1 MEIYYLEFLAFLLKQ
16 SLSLEQIQEIGRI
29 LRNMTK
35 RNKIHFFSFFSF
47 DGEEI
52 AKISTAFGKCL
63 LSDIT
68 DDLSSGRYSLSID
81 NSTVAKES
89 IGGLKVRYLKDYEDF
104 VTGVND
110 LKTAIIKT
118 KIENKILGIKYLQG
132 SSDAETQLQIVNEKL
147 FNLGE
152 NVKKNLIGGTPSS
165 VNEDQTESITDL
177 LACLKKLKLNNSS
190 KIKDETKKQLK

>member
-1 MEIYYLEFLAFLLKQ
+1 MRTQ
-16 SLSLEQIQEIGRI
+16 SPIF
-29 LRNMTK
+29 K
-35 RNKIHFFSFFSF
+35 R
-47 DGEEI
+47 
-52 AKISTAFGKCL
+52 L
-63 LSDIT
+63 W
-68 DDLSSGRYSLSID
+68 
-81 NSTVAKES
+81 
-89 IGGLKVRYLKDYEDF
+89 DF
-104 VTGVND
+104 ATGVND